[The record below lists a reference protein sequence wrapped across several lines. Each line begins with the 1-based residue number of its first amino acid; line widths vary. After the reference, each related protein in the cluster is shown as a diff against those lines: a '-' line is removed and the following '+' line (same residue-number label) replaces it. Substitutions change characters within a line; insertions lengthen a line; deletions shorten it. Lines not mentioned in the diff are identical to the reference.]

1 MPDTFQESEYKG
13 YPVCKIYTGE
23 YQGESQFLTLGL
35 KKAQERA
42 CVCWRTNQNFMKA
55 EDWRE
60 LENLIKEAKE
70 ALTK

>member
-35 KKAQERA
+35 KKAQA
-42 CVCWRTNQNFMKA
+42 I
-55 EDWRE
+55 
-60 LENLIKEAKE
+60 LENIDRLRQWVYQHENKHKREVE
-70 ALTK
+70 

>member
-35 KKAQERA
+35 KKAQA
-42 CVCWRTNQNFMKA
+42 I
-55 EDWRE
+55 
-60 LENLIKEAKE
+60 LENIDRLRHWVYQHESKHKREVD
-70 ALTK
+70 

>member
-35 KKAQERA
+35 KKAQA
-42 CVCWRTNQNFMKA
+42 I
-55 EDWRE
+55 
-60 LENLIKEAKE
+60 LENIDRLRQWVYQHENKHK
-70 ALTK
+70 

>member
-35 KKAQERA
+35 KKAQA
-42 CVCWRTNQNFMKA
+42 V
-55 EDWRE
+55 
-60 LENLIKEAKE
+60 LENIDRLRQWVYQHESKHK
-70 ALTK
+70 KGMD